1 MKLEKID
8 KTNLRECSLYLIL
21 RLLEN
26 DEIKISKQLNFFR
39 ENIYLADERNYSF
52 INELVLGVF
61 RRLVTIDSY
70 LKILIKKD
78 FNKLPAIILN
88 ILRIALYQLLFMND
102 SPEFAVVDESV
113 KLAKKYGHIGTVK
126 LTNGVLRNFLRKKD
140 ELKSEFEKLSINE
153 QLSANSSL
161 PLWLIEYWS
170 ESLSVDELNILGQ
183 ELLKLPEFYLRI
195 NTLKI
200 SVAKFKKLLKE
211 EHISFEDTII
221 EEGIRITSKVNPR
234 DLIGY
239 DEGFW
244 YIQDLGSMLVSKVLN
259 PEKDSFVIDFCAFPG
274 GKTTHISQLMENTG
288 TVLAL
293 DINRE
298 RQKIFDENI
307 HRLGNKNIDI
317 LIQEASRSL
326 DLETLADKVLV
337 DPPCSGLGVI
347 KRKPEIKL
355 RRNIHDVKRLANVQ
369 LNILTNASKYVKI
382 GGELVYSTCT
392 ISAIENEMLIS
403 RFLKENKNFEYSKID
418 ILNENN
424 ENEGF
429 INVLPHKYLS
439 DGFFI
444 AKLRRID

>member
-1 MKLEKID
+1 
-8 KTNLRECSLYLIL
+8 
-21 RLLEN
+21 
-26 DEIKISKQLNFFR
+26 
-39 ENIYLADERNYSF
+39 
-52 INELVLGVF
+52 
-61 RRLVTIDSY
+61 
-70 LKILIKKD
+70 
-78 FNKLPAIILN
+78 
-88 ILRIALYQLLFMND
+88 
-102 SPEFAVVDESV
+102 
-113 KLAKKYGHIGTVK
+113 
-126 LTNGVLRNFLRKKD
+126 
-140 ELKSEFEKLSINE
+140 
-153 QLSANSSL
+153 
-161 PLWLIEYWS
+161 
-170 ESLSVDELNILGQ
+170 
-183 ELLKLPEFYLRI
+183 
-195 NTLKI
+195 
-200 SVAKFKKLLKE
+200 LKE